1 MNNKSILMPH
11 SCQIVG
17 WWLFLL
23 TALLVV
29 AKIILAYTT
38 HNINVVWYLA
48 KSSHLV
54 LIISLFFITLSKEKF
69 EDEMI
74 SGLLLK
80 ALGLTGYVFFVVF
93 LLLSL
98 ALELHLLDLFK
109 NNDGTLSLYLSE
121 LFLIIL
127 RRPVLSDIPRTSP
140 SIQKGT
146 VIMKNTVRVERA
158 ILDITQQKLADAVGV
173 SRNTIISIESGR
185 YLPSTILALK
195 IARHFGKPVESI
207 FQLDEND

>member
-1 MNNKSILMPH
+1 MPH

-74 SGLLLK
+74 SGLRLK

-127 RRPVLSDIPRTSP
+127 PIAGAGLYYLIFRVLLRQS
-140 SIQKGT
+140 K
-146 VIMKNTVRVERA
+146 KE
-158 ILDITQQKLADAVGV
+158 
-173 SRNTIISIESGR
+173 
-185 YLPSTILALK
+185 
-195 IARHFGKPVESI
+195 
-207 FQLDEND
+207 QLL

>member
-1 MNNKSILMPH
+1 MPH

-74 SGLLLK
+74 SGLRLK

-127 RRPVLSDIPRTSP
+127 PIASAGLYYLIFRVLLRQS
-140 SIQKGT
+140 K
-146 VIMKNTVRVERA
+146 KE
-158 ILDITQQKLADAVGV
+158 
-173 SRNTIISIESGR
+173 
-185 YLPSTILALK
+185 
-195 IARHFGKPVESI
+195 
-207 FQLDEND
+207 QLL